1 MHVYKSKIKPILAT
15 IITFAVLH
23 SALVLAAG
31 GQPETIEWFDLVSPL
46 EFSDPFQEL
55 DINQLSALRRY
66 VQIKEV
72 ERELEQLE
80 RNEIVAK
87 LNESGIEDIEA
98 LLEKREEIALL
109 RKRKATEANPVLD
122 GKSARLA
129 GYMLPLEFDGQQVS
143 EFLLV
148 PTVGACIHIPPPP
161 PNQIVHVKLEQSVP
175 FDGLF
180 KPVWLSGDL
189 EIKPS
194 TQELFLMDG
203 SAPID
208 MGYAMTN
215 AQISDYE

>member
-1 MHVYKSKIKPILAT
+1 
-15 IITFAVLH
+15 
-23 SALVLAAG
+23 
-31 GQPETIEWFDLVSPL
+31 
-46 EFSDPFQEL
+46 
-55 DINQLSALRRY
+55 
-66 VQIKEV
+66 
-72 ERELEQLE
+72 
-80 RNEIVAK
+80 
-87 LNESGIEDIEA
+87 
-98 LLEKREEIALL
+98 
-109 RKRKATEANPVLD
+109 
-122 GKSARLA
+122 
-129 GYMLPLEFDGQQVS
+129 MLPLEFDGQQVS